1 MWVPWDLNTGNGLP
15 FLLPKCKACAP
26 SFPQQRRQVHG
37 SSNAAKGSQAKKVVG
52 WPAGRIRLP
61 SWQMVWPR
69 AKAVN
74 RWASTLKSM
83 AQMHWKKPSHRQNPY
98 GPPEPLSAGGQVVL
112 FTPFLHWLLTL
123 GLWGGKVMQW
133 YWITIYI
140 YIYICVQ
147 WCVYT

>member
-1 MWVPWDLNTGNGLP
+1 MWVPWDLNTGNGLQ

-37 SSNAAKGSQAKKVVG
+37 SSNGAKGSQAKKVVG

-61 SWQMVWPR
+61 SWPMVWPR

-83 AQMHWKKPSHRQNPY
+83 AQMHWKKPSHRQKPLW
-98 GPPEPLSAGGQVVL
+98 PSWAPECWRTSGFVY
-112 FTPFLHWLLTL
+112 PFLTL
-123 GLWGGKVMQW
+123 VIDLGIMRWKGNAMILNHNICIQM
-133 YWITIYI
+133 YW
-140 YIYICVQ
+140 
-147 WCVYT
+147 